1 MKKVPLAKVY
11 EALSAISSKRV
22 IMNDTEAIVYS
33 SDNKKQY
40 KVQWLDNKYTSN
52 DNATYWQGYSGY
64 PVIAVLMLQKKISYN
79 EEILSFFKDINWHD
93 LNTKHKRNYEK
104 AIKEFLELYSTE
116 EQNLIVN
123 SILKSYQE
131 LEKVDI
137 QIVRKLD

>member
-64 PVIAVLMLQKKISYN
+64 PVIAVLML
-79 EEILSFFKDINWHD
+79 
-93 LNTKHKRNYEK
+93 
-104 AIKEFLELYSTE
+104 LY
-116 EQNLIVN
+116 Q
-123 SILKSYQE
+123 
-131 LEKVDI
+131 
-137 QIVRKLD
+137 